1 MQLVLLGNE
10 SYFVDNQAHNSQET
24 VQKGQVTNPN
34 SNEMILIINSK
45 NQEIHK
51 KNKTKTDNLNQ
62 QSDVRTVKIRAAQNI
77 CFSSE

>member
-1 MQLVLLGNE
+1 MLTIKLTTAKKQ
-10 SYFVDNQAHNSQET
+10 YK
-24 VQKGQVTNPN
+24 KGQVTNPN
-34 SNEMILIINSK
+34 RNEMILIINSK